1 MYVCIYSLQFQY
13 QAKNE
18 RDQFDE
24 LNRRLKMELQRVQQQ
39 TYSDRGLIK
48 QLQDKLSQADNTER
62 EWVTKYNREKDK
74 VVEHCEKI
82 TVVENTVT
90 SLEKQTRDYVIEIEV
105 WMVVDFYTAIY
116 KMSCNENCIRVI

>member
-82 TVVENTVT
+82 TVVENTVI
-90 SLEKQTRDYVIEIEV
+90 SLEKQTRDFVIEIEV

-116 KMSCNENCIRVI
+116 KMSHNENCIRVI

>member
-82 TVVENTVT
+82 TVVENTVI

-116 KMSCNENCIRVI
+116 KMSHNENCIRVI

>member
-82 TVVENTVT
+82 TVVENTVI

-116 KMSCNENCIRVI
+116 TKCRIMKIAFV

>member
-1 MYVCIYSLQFQY
+1 MHCLLFH

-39 TYSDRGLIK
+39 SYTDRNLIK
-48 QLQDKLSQADNTER
+48 QLQDKLAQADNTER
-62 EWVTKYNREKDK
+62 EWVTKYNREKEK

-82 TVVENTVT
+82 TIIENSVT
-90 SLEKQTRDYVIEIEV
+90 TMEKQTRDYVSEIQV
-105 WMVVDFYTAIY
+105 
-116 KMSCNENCIRVI
+116 

>member
-1 MYVCIYSLQFQY
+1 
-13 QAKNE
+13 
-18 RDQFDE
+18 
-24 LNRRLKMELQRVQQQ
+24 MELQRVQQQ

-82 TVVENTVT
+82 TVVENTVI

-116 KMSCNENCIRVI
+116 KMSHNENCIRVI